1 MKRFL
6 RKYKTLV
13 AIAFV
18 FGVAGTLVFSTQN
31 MAEAKTFHTDEER
44 ERLHIMLQTLPFD
57 TNAYFGGSGKCGGC
71 HGHDPAGFAFVTN
84 AGEDVNIADDWA
96 GTMMANSAR
105 DPFWRAKVSH
115 EILVNPAEQVNIENT
130 CTRCHAPIGHFTA
143 VMDSTMPFTMQELE
157 NGDSIYVDGV
167 NCSACHQLKDTLGGR
182 NFTGDL
188 YYTKKHVFGPYMDPV
203 SAVMEFFVGFQVS
216 GSQHVV
222 ESELCG
228 GCHSLITH
236 SFDTSGNAT
245 GNSFFEQATYHEW
258 KNSIYSALDSTCQ
271 SCHIPRI
278 TDSIDIATNYPFL
291 DGRSPF
297 GKHHLVG
304 GNVFMLRLM
313 RQNMQ
318 SIKAVAQP
326 HNYDTSIARTTR
338 YLRNNSLDMNLQYI
352 NRINDTAYYDVELTN
367 KAGHKFPS
375 GYPSRI
381 AWVEFVVI
389 DDQNDTI
396 FWSGEY
402 DGNGNVVNRDP
413 LFEQHYN
420 VITSDDQVQIYE
432 MVMGDVNANPTT
444 VLERADTVLK
454 DNRIAPKGFMNAH
467 ASIDTMAIYGIGNDA
482 DFNFSG
488 ATEGTGGD
496 VVHFHVPL
504 NGYTGPLLVRSKVWY
519 HAVPRPWL
527 DEMFAFNSAE
537 IDSFRTFY
545 NNANQAPSL
554 VADAEIDDIHLGGT
568 LAHASQNLH
577 FYPNPTN
584 NGIIFVNG
592 YKDLNTQQ
600 VRVYDLTGREVMPAI
615 AGDQFTGTITLP
627 QRGVYLVVFETPDGV
642 ITRKVLWH

>member
-1 MKRFL
+1 
-6 RKYKTLV
+6 
-13 AIAFV
+13 
-18 FGVAGTLVFSTQN
+18 
-31 MAEAKTFHTDEER
+31 
-44 ERLHIMLQTLPFD
+44 MLQTLPFD
-57 TNAYFGGSGKCGGC
+57 TNAYFGGSGKCAGC
-71 HGHDPAGFAFVTN
+71 HGHDPAGFAFITN

-157 NGDSIYVDGV
+157 TGDSIYVDGV
-167 NCSACHQLKDTLGGR
+167 NCSACHQLKDTLMGN

-203 SAVMEFFVGFQVS
+203 SAIMEFFVGFEVS
-216 GSQHVV
+216 GSQHIV
-222 ESELCG
+222 ESEMCG

-236 SFDTSGNAT
+236 SFDTSGNPT

-258 KNSIYSALDSTCQ
+258 KNSIYNALDSTCQ

-304 GNVFMLRLM
+304 GNVFMLRVL

-318 SIKAVAQP
+318 SIGAVAQP
-326 HNYDTSIARTTR
+326 QNYDTTIARTSR
-338 YLRNNSLDMNLQYI
+338 YLRNNTLDLNLQYI

-381 AWVEFVVI
+381 AWVEFMAI

-413 LFEQHYN
+413 SFEPHRN
-420 VITSDDQVQIYE
+420 VIISDDQVQIYE
-432 MVMGDVNANPTT
+432 MVMGDVYANPTT

-454 DNRIAPKGFMNAH
+454 DNRMAPKGFMNAH
-467 ASIDTMAIYGIGNDA
+467 ASIDTMRIYGTGNDA

-488 ATEGTGGD
+488 VTEGTGGD

-504 NGYTGPLLVRSKVWY
+504 NGYTGPLLVRSRVWY

-527 DEMFAFNSAE
+527 DEMFAFSSTE

-545 NNANQAPSL
+545 NNADQAPSL
-554 VADAEIDDIHLGGT
+554 VAEAEIDDINLGGT
-568 LAHASQNLH
+568 LAHAQQNLH
-577 FYPNPTN
+577 FFPNPTS

-592 YKDLNTQQ
+592 YKELNAQQ
-600 VRVYDLTGREVMPAI
+600 VRVYDLTGREVIPAI
-615 AGDQFTGTITLP
+615 AGDQFTGSITLP
-627 QRGVYLVVFETPDGV
+627 QRGVYLVVFETNEGV
-642 ITRKVLWH
+642 VTRKVLWH